1 MNKKIIGWKDE
12 NGALKTEL
20 FCEKW
25 AQTATLSRWLYVVV
39 RGLDQVGLGVLKV
52 TPTIT
57 VNGVVA
63 QEGAISYEV
72 KQFNTGTGWDDFGP
86 GQKN

>member
-1 MNKKIIGWKDE
+1 
-12 NGALKTEL
+12 
-20 FCEKW
+20 
-25 AQTATLSRWLYVVV
+25 
-39 RGLDQVGLGVLKV
+39 
-52 TPTIT
+52 
-57 VNGVVA
+57 VVA